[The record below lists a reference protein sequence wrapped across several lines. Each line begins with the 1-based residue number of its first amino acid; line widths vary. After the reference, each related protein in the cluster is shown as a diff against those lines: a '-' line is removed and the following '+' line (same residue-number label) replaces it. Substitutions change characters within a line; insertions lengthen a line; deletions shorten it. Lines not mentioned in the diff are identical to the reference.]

1 MIENNFPQST
11 VTGEYFTDQQ
21 FEEWYGVE
29 ADGWI
34 QPGETVTDW
43 DNYGG
48 RGRQGIWAYFCE
60 DEDGKEFIS
69 AVAFPGK

>member
-21 FEEWYGVE
+21 FQEWYGVE

-34 QPGETVTDW
+34 QPGETLTDW

-48 RGRQGIWAYFCE
+48 RGKQGIWA
-60 DEDGKEFIS
+60 
-69 AVAFPGK
+69 